1 MLNDQEDIISWR
13 WNTTYRSTIKSC
25 YQWLEFGGIIDSPYK
40 RTWTS
45 HIPLKIKIFFC
56 LVQKNKILTKDN
68 LILRGWT
75 GDDKYI
81 FYNAIETIEHLFIH
95 CSLASCLWNWIGHHN
110 NFSFHMLCK
119 SIEDLWIIDNYIPFK
134 DTNLCEIFRAAI
146 LWVIWKERNRLIFHG
161 GICKSI
167 RNLGGSIIALI
178 KY

>member
-1 MLNDQEDIISWR
+1 
-13 WNTTYRSTIKSC
+13 
-25 YQWLEFGGIIDSPYK
+25 
-40 RTWTS
+40 
-45 HIPLKIKIFFC
+45 
-56 LVQKNKILTKDN
+56 VQKNKILTKDN